1 MSVITIPK
9 PLRERLGD
17 DGVDALIAV
26 INDAKISSRE
36 DLATKSD
43 IRELKMELLNHER
56 KIDSIKSDLELKMGT
71 IRSDLELKIES
82 VRSDLEL
89 KIEKSKSD
97 TLKWMFLFWAGQLLA
112 MFAMLKAFI
121 K

>member
-17 DGVDALIAV
+17 DAVDALVAV
-26 INDAKISSRE
+26 INDAKFGSHE
-36 DLATKSD
+36 DLATKDD
-43 IRELKMELLNHER
+43 IKNLKMDMLNLER
-56 KIDSIKSDLELKMGT
+56 KMDSMKSDLELKIG
-71 IRSDLELKIES
+71 S

-97 TLKWMFLFWAGQLLA
+97 TLKWMFLFWAGQLIA
-112 MFAMLKAFI
+112 MFTMLKVFL